1 MLCEYLGENVLPGL
15 LSGVSY
21 KLSVKLVGG
30 AVPSLNCL
38 LPFCLL
44 VLSISEKGVIEIYDY
59 HY

>member
-1 MLCEYLGENVLPGL
+1 MLPGL

-38 LPFCLL
+38 LPFSLL